1 MANRFAIGV
10 LVLAALLASAAPAQD
25 HGASDSAP
33 QDSAA
38 QNLEIL
44 EGVEV
49 RHTSEVPVSEKLG
62 IILRRALVPT
72 ARLVAPLYAY
82 PNEIACDDVNL
93 DRLVGHEGSAAIVV
107 PIPASDEGGREAK
120 GGGSGTT
127 VALYRPTVTDAVRDA
142 RKSWCPQDDRLW
154 YFATTYPLDVDIQ
167 AEYYLSRNVKRI
179 DEQLRGRRPAARRGR
194 RGARNV
200 KRIDE
205 QLRAYPTSKNEGR
218 PTDTPGALDKTVET
232 R

>member
-1 MANRFAIGV
+1 MAGRFAFGV
-10 LVLAALLASAAPAQD
+10 LLLGAFLASAAAAQD
-25 HGASDSAP
+25 DGASDPPP
-33 QDSAA
+33 QDPTT

-49 RHTSEVPVSEKLG
+49 RHTSEVPVSEKLA

-93 DRLVGHEGSAAIVV
+93 DRLVGHEGSAAILV

-127 VALYRPTVTDAVRDA
+127 VALYRPTVTDAVRNA
-142 RKSWCPQDDRLW
+142 RKS
-154 YFATTYPLDVDIQ
+154 
-167 AEYYLSRNVKRI
+167 
-179 DEQLRGRRPAARRGR
+179 
-194 RGARNV
+194 
-200 KRIDE
+200 
-205 QLRAYPTSKNEGR
+205 
-218 PTDTPGALDKTVET
+218 
-232 R
+232 